1 MLGEPD
7 YRIKWA
13 VCGLQATLCPPR
25 IETFFLYHACF
36 FDTPEML
43 LVVMWSSAYLI
54 YLIFFLNEM
63 NKIQLFLNRSIWP
76 ATQHES
82 WGSADVLWNVQ
93 SLAVGLSLLS

>member
-43 LVVMWSSAYLI
+43 LVVM
-54 YLIFFLNEM
+54 
-63 NKIQLFLNRSIWP
+63 
-76 ATQHES
+76 
-82 WGSADVLWNVQ
+82 
-93 SLAVGLSLLS
+93 